1 MSVSRLDIEKFLFR
15 EARLADEH
23 RYEEWLS
30 LWTDDAIYWVPCDSD
45 DTDPLRQ
52 VSLIYD
58 NRARLGERIARLKS
72 GTVLAQDPKPRM
84 RRVISNIEIGPASEA
99 EVKVESNFVLIEAR
113 GRGQNIW
120 CGRSIHTLR
129 RQDDNLKMA
138 EKKVLL
144 VSTGQEMPVLQFLV

>member
-1 MSVSRLDIEKFLFR
+1 MSVCRSQVEEFLFH

-30 LWTDDAIYWVPCDSD
+30 LWTDDAIYWVPCQDE
-45 DTDPLRQ
+45 DTDPSRQ

-72 GTVLAQDPKPRM
+72 GTVLAQDPKPLM
-84 RRVISNIEIGPASEA
+84 RRVISNIVIGPASGT

-120 CGRSIHTLR
+120 CGRSIHRLR
-129 RQDDNLKMA
+129 QQDGILKMV

-144 VSTGQEMPVLQFLV
+144 VNTGQEMPVLQFLV